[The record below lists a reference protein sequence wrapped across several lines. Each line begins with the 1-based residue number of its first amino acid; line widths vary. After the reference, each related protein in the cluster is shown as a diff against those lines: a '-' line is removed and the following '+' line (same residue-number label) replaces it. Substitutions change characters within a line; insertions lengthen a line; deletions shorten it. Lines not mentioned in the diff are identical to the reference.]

1 MTEPDNFEQ
10 AMRELEGL
18 VTAMEAGQ
26 LPLDEALAAY
36 RRGALLVRF
45 CQTRLDD
52 AQQQVRI
59 LEGDVL
65 KPYAGTESAGD
76 AADPGL
82 NAPNPKNPNLK
93 NQDMKNP
100 DPKNHGLKNHGPG
113 GGGDDLDG

>member
-65 KPYAGTESAGD
+65 KPYPGLESAGD
-76 AADPGL
+76 AAE
-82 NAPNPKNPNLK
+82 PNPKNQALK
-93 NQDMKNP
+93 S
-100 DPKNHGLKNHGPG
+100 HGPG
-113 GGGDDLDG
+113 GEDDDLDG